1 MVFKKL
7 AKTFR
12 KSVTK
17 KEKKREKN
25 DSNGVIVSSSSPVP
39 EAVEFT
45 KETSSRPN
53 KKQSSQGTTK
63 TQPMA
68 EDGNAEDDFF
78 MGDID
83 EDDEHSE
90 EMDEST
96 EEQIE
101 KLKHKIEQLELK
113 KSSKPDQR
121 STSDDDLVALA
132 ALSFSGGSG
141 GGGLTKTTKSSKH
154 MSSIDLSSLAKQEE
168 ALQPRRARL
177 PRRSSMKK
185 LTELE
190 NDSSDPPSARFDK
203 PQRRL
208 SVGFS
213 SCPIENSVEYT
224 LHHKDMT
231 NEEKLNVWM
240 QTDCTT
246 KIQQH
251 CLQVVKTAETF
262 GEEAVCTRGL
272 EQYLSKNAHHREG
285 QVEGVEEVLVEQEI
299 QKQFGMSCADS
310 IASAYKTVG
319 KSDESQTRAHLR
331 AMADQEEARAY
342 LKTMQEDVLDTVH
355 TRDEAKQYL
364 LSLVN

>member
-17 KEKKREKN
+17 KEKKREKT
-25 DSNGVIVSSSSPVP
+25 DSNGVTISSSPVP

-63 TQPMA
+63 TQPIA

-90 EMDEST
+90 GLDEST
-96 EEQIE
+96 EDQIE
-101 KLKHKIEQLELK
+101 KLKHKIEQLELQK
-113 KSSKPDQR
+113 SSSKPDER

-132 ALSFSGGSG
+132 ALSFSG

-190 NDSSDPPSARFDK
+190 NDSSDQPARFDK

-231 NEEKLNVWM
+231 NEEKMNVWM

-262 GEEAVCTRGL
+262 GDDAVCTRGL

-331 AMADQEEARAY
+331 AMADQEEAKAY

-364 LSLVN
+364 LSLAN

>member
-17 KEKKREKN
+17 KEKKTA
-25 DSNGVIVSSSSPVP
+25 IVTTSSSPVP
-39 EAVEFT
+39 EEVEFT

-53 KKQSSQGTTK
+53 KKQSSQGTNK
-63 TQPMA
+63 TQPIA
-68 EDGNAEDDFF
+68 EDDNADDFF

-90 EMDEST
+90 EMGTTDD
-96 EEQIE
+96 QIE
-101 KLKHKIEQLELK
+101 KLKHKIEQLELQ
-113 KSSKPDQR
+113 KSSKPDKR

-132 ALSFSGGSG
+132 ALSFSGGS

-331 AMADQEEARAY
+331 AMADQEEAKAY

-364 LSLVN
+364 LSLAN

>member
-17 KEKKREKN
+17 KEKKAAA
-25 DSNGVIVSSSSPVP
+25 NGVTISSSSPVP

-141 GGGLTKTTKSSKH
+141 GGLTKTTKSSKH

-190 NDSSDPPSARFDK
+190 NDSSDQPSARFDK